1 MKEYRLKITDVEE
14 FIIISPKVLALLL
27 KKIHG
32 MENHTIEIPVES
44 IMPPGYTQYLLNVIN
59 SNRSHKLFNFFSTTE
74 EPLQKEHIY
83 KIIEH
88 QMRNLKI
95 ESEECFKKIVLHV
108 GDSEDIAEYEI
119 ETMDFFFCLCKNENS
134 RFVYIFPDGNRES
147 IFVEYSDSK

>member
-1 MKEYRLKITDVEE
+1 MKEYRLKITGVEE
-14 FIIISPKVLALLL
+14 FIIISPKVLGLLL

-59 SNRSHKLFNFFSTTE
+59 SNRSHKFFNFFSTTE

-88 QMRNLKI
+88 QMRNLK
-95 ESEECFKKIVLHV
+95 KYL
-108 GDSEDIAEYEI
+108 DD
-119 ETMDFFFCLCKNENS
+119 
-134 RFVYIFPDGNRES
+134 
-147 IFVEYSDSK
+147 

>member
-1 MKEYRLKITDVEE
+1 MKEYRLKITGMEE

-27 KKIHG
+27 KKING

-59 SNRSHKLFNFFSTTE
+59 SNRDHKLFNFFSTTE

-95 ESEECFKKIVLHV
+95 ESEECFKKIVFHMD
-108 GDSEDIAEYEI
+108 DSEDIAEYEI

-134 RFVYIFPDGNRES
+134 RFVYIFPGWKQGKY
-147 IFVEYSDSK
+147 FC

>member
-1 MKEYRLKITDVEE
+1 MKEYRLKITGMEE

-27 KKIHG
+27 KKING

-59 SNRSHKLFNFFSTTE
+59 SNRDHKLFNFFSTTE

-95 ESEECFKKIVLHV
+95 ESEECFKKIVFHMLP
-108 GDSEDIAEYEI
+108 Y
-119 ETMDFFFCLCKNENS
+119 CLNPVINMHLKS
-134 RFVYIFPDGNRES
+134 HLKFDHILYQD
-147 IFVEYSDSK
+147 DQQ

>member
-1 MKEYRLKITDVEE
+1 
-14 FIIISPKVLALLL
+14 
-27 KKIHG
+27 

-59 SNRSHKLFNFFSTTE
+59 SNRDHKLFNFFSTTE

-95 ESEECFKKIVLHV
+95 ESEECFKKIVFHMD
-108 GDSEDIAEYEI
+108 DSEDIAEKCPRDGFQYQQRDSFI
-119 ETMDFFFCLCKNENS
+119 GFCSHREN
-134 RFVYIFPDGNRES
+134 P
-147 IFVEYSDSK
+147 